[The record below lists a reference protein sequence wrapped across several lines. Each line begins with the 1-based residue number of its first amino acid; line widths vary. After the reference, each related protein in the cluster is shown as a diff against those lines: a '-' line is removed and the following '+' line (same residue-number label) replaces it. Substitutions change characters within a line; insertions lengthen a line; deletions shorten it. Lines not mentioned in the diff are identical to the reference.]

1 MPVGWWPKKIDAM
14 NLSLLPTVNAVLNGL
29 TGTLLLIGYFFIRR
43 GKRTL
48 HKKVM
53 LTAFSTSILFLI
65 SYLYYHA
72 HVGSVPFKGIGTA
85 RLIYFTI
92 LISHTI
98 LAAAIVPMAIVT
110 LSRGL
115 SSRFDKHKKLA
126 RWTLPIW
133 LYVSLTGVAVYIML
147 YHL

>member
-1 MPVGWWPKKIDAM
+1 M
-14 NLSLLPTVNAVLNGL
+14 NLSLLPTINAFLNGV
-29 TGTLLLIGYFFIRR
+29 TGILLLIGYFYIRR
-43 GKRTL
+43 GNRSI

-53 LTAFSTSILFLI
+53 VTAFSTSILFLI

-72 HVGSVPFKGIGTA
+72 HVGSIPFKGTGIA
-85 RLIYFTI
+85 RPVYFTI
-92 LISHTI
+92 LVSHSI
-98 LAAAIVPMAIVT
+98 LAAVIVPMAIVT

-133 LYVSLTGVAVYIML
+133 LYVSVTGVAVYVML
-147 YHL
+147 YHF

>member
-1 MPVGWWPKKIDAM
+1 MD
-14 NLSLLPTVNAVLNGL
+14 LSFLPTVNAFLNGL
-29 TGTLLLIGYFFIRR
+29 TGALLLVGYFFIRKGNR
-43 GKRTL
+43 SIHKR
-48 HKKVM
+48 VM

-72 HVGSVPFKGIGTA
+72 HVGSIPFKGTGVA
-85 RLIYFTI
+85 RPVYFTI
-92 LISHTI
+92 LVSHSI
-98 LAAAIVPMAIVT
+98 LAAVIVPMAIVT
-110 LSRGL
+110 LSRAL

-133 LYVSLTGVAVYIML
+133 LYVSVTGVTVYVML

>member
-1 MPVGWWPKKIDAM
+1 
-14 NLSLLPTVNAVLNGL
+14 
-29 TGTLLLIGYFFIRR
+29 
-43 GKRTL
+43 
-48 HKKVM
+48 M

-72 HVGSVPFKGIGTA
+72 HVGSIPFKGTGVA
-85 RLIYFTI
+85 RPVYFTI
-92 LISHTI
+92 LVSHSI
-98 LAAAIVPMAIVT
+98 LAAVIVPMAIVT
-110 LSRGL
+110 LSRAL

-133 LYVSLTGVAVYIML
+133 LYVSVTGVTVYVML

>member
-1 MPVGWWPKKIDAM
+1 M
-14 NLSLLPTVNAVLNGL
+14 NLSLLPTVNAFLNGM
-29 TGTLLLIGYFFIRR
+29 TGILLLIGYFYIRR
-43 GKRTL
+43 GKRSI

-72 HVGSVPFKGIGTA
+72 HVGSIPFKGTGVA
-85 RLIYFTI
+85 RPVYFTI
-92 LISHTI
+92 LVSHSI
-98 LAAAIVPMAIVT
+98 LAAVIVPMAIVT
-110 LSRGL
+110 LSRAL

-133 LYVSLTGVAVYIML
+133 LYVSVTGVTVYMML